1 MRKSLFLLLALPL
14 GPLAAQG
21 SSDSAAVVAT
31 AKDYIEGWY
40 TGDVAR
46 MQRAL
51 HPELVKRI
59 VSRDTTTKRTWIDN
73 QSATR
78 LVAGVARGGGTRTP
92 AEKRRTDV
100 MVLDVFRNVASVK
113 VEAGE
118 WVDYLHLV
126 KEGDRWLILNVLW
139 ELRG

>member
-1 MRKSLFLLLALPL
+1 MRIFVLLCLVLPC
-14 GPLAAQG
+14 GRLAAQTA
-21 SSDSAAVVAT
+21 SDSAAIVAT

-59 VSRDTTTKRTWIDN
+59 LARDTVSKRTWIEN
-73 QSATR
+73 QSASR

-100 MVLDVFRNVASVK
+100 VVLDVFRHAASVK

-118 WVDYLHLV
+118 WVDYLHLI

-139 ELRG
+139 ELRS